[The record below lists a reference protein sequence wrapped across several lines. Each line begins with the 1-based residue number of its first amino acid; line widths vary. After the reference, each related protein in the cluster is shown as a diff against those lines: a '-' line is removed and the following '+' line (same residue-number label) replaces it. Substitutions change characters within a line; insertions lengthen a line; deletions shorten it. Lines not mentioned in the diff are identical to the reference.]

1 LPVLRFL
8 QTRYACAMTNILGI
22 SALYHDAAACLV
34 SDGQIVAA
42 AQEERFSRIKHDP
55 SFPKLAISY
64 CLEEAGIGPED
75 LDAVTFYEKPLQ
87 RFDRLIETYLRV
99 APRGLRSF
107 LRATGALVNDKLSVT
122 GTIDKALEHRYDGPI
137 LYTTHHEAHAASA
150 FLPSPFETAA
160 IVTTDGVGEWTTT
173 SIGRGEGPRISM
185 LADVRF
191 PHSLGLLYSAFTY
204 YVGFRVNSGEY
215 KLMGLAP
222 YGEPRF
228 AQAIRDE
235 LIELRPD
242 GSFRLNLDYFAYQHG
257 LSMINERFSRLFGR
271 PPRPPETPMDRHHA
285 DVAASIQVVIEE
297 AMMGLAREAHER
309 TGESNLCLAGGVAL
323 NCVANGRLLREGPF
337 ERIWIQPAAGDA
349 GGALGAALFTWHQL
363 HGEDRKPDPLG
374 LQRGSLLGPAFGD
387 EEVRSFLDG
396 IGAKYEI
403 KEDAEVDRW
412 AVDALKSQ
420 KVVGWFQ
427 GRMEYG
433 PRALGSRTIL
443 GDPREPEM
451 QSRINMKIKF
461 REGFRP
467 FAPVVLKE
475 RAADYFDLEVESPY
489 MLLVAQVAASQRL
502 EVDGDEPEGVGL
514 DRLHRKRS
522 TIPAVTHV
530 DGSARIQTCDSER
543 HTRLHSLI
551 RAWEAETG
559 CPLLLNTSFNV
570 RGEPIVCTP
579 EDAYRCFM
587 TTEMDALVMGRVVL
601 DKAEQPR
608 YTGPAAETR
617 PD

>member
-1 LPVLRFL
+1 
-8 QTRYACAMTNILGI
+8 MTSILGI
-22 SALYHDAAACLV
+22 SALYHDAAACLLQ
-34 SDGQIVAA
+34 DGRIVAA

-55 SFPKLAISY
+55 SFPKQAIAY
-64 CLEEAGIGPED
+64 CLEEGAVEPEQ
-75 LDAVTFYEKPLQ
+75 LDAVVFYEKPLQ

-107 LRATGALVNDKLSVT
+107 LRAVGALVNEKLSVT
-122 GTIDKALEHRYDGPI
+122 GTIDKALEHRYEGPI

-150 FLPSPFETAA
+150 FLPSPFEKAA

-173 SIGRGEGPRISM
+173 SIGRGKGARIEM
-185 LADVRF
+185 LSEVRF

-204 YVGFRVNSGEY
+204 FTGFRVNSGEY

-242 GSFRLNLDYFAYQHG
+242 GSFRLNLRYFAYQHA

-271 PPRPPETPMDRHHA
+271 PPRAPESPMDQHHA

-297 AMMGLAREAHER
+297 AMMGLAREAHRR
-309 TGESNLCLAGGVAL
+309 TEEPYLCLAGGVAL
-323 NCVANGRLLREGPF
+323 NCVANGKLLREGPF

-349 GGALGAALFTWHQL
+349 GGALGAALFAWHQL
-363 HGEDRKPDPLG
+363 HGHERVPDPLG
-374 LQRGSLLGPAFGD
+374 AQRGSLLGPSFPE
-387 EEVRSFLDG
+387 EEVRAYLDG
-396 IGAKYEI
+396 IGARYEV
-403 KEDAEVDRW
+403 KEDGEVDRW
-412 AVDALKSQ
+412 AVAALEAQ

-467 FAPVVLKE
+467 FAPVVLEE
-475 RAADYFDLEVESPY
+475 RAKDYFDLDVESPY
-489 MLLVAQVAASQRL
+489 MLLVAQVAAAQRL
-502 EVDGDEPEGVGL
+502 SVEGGDEAVGVEL
-514 DRLHRKRS
+514 ERLHRRRS

-530 DGSARIQTCDSER
+530 DYSARIQTCDSGR
-543 HTRLHSLI
+543 HPRLHSLL
-551 RAWEAETG
+551 REWESKTG
-559 CPLLLNTSFNV
+559 CPVLLNTSFNV

-587 TTEMDALVMGRVVL
+587 TTEMDTLVMGRCVL
-601 DKAEQPR
+601 DKADQPR
-608 YTGPAAETR
+608 YTGPAATVR